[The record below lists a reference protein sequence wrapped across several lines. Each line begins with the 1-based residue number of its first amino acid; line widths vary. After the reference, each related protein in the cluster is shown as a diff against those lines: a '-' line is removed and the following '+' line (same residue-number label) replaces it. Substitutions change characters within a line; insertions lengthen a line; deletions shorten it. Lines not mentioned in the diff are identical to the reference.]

1 MRREEL
7 RHKALTALLKAGGN
21 FVSGALIAE
30 ALGVS
35 RPTVHRVID
44 ELRRY
49 GYPIESNSRRG
60 YRLVLEDDLSLTNH
74 YVKALLANTPIN
86 YSIHYVGSCSSTQ
99 DIADALAREGGPEG
113 LVVIAEEMSEGR
125 GRLSRKWVAG
135 KGGVWLTILLRPLKL
150 KGLQL
155 ISLGAG
161 VAVAEAIR
169 ELHGIDVGLKWPN
182 DVMAEGKK
190 LCGILVE
197 GRVEADR
204 IHYILVGVGI
214 NVNNEIPKHL
224 KTKAVSLKELLGTTV
239 PRIPLL
245 TLLLSKFATIYGAL
259 KRGDQER
266 ILSRWREL
274 SLTLGKKVKVIT
286 PSEVIEGTAIDV
298 GEDGSLILKAEGS
311 LRRVYAGDVM
321 HLRQNHK

>member
-7 RHKALTALLKAGGN
+7 VRKALTVLLRTGED
-21 FVSGALIAE
+21 FISDALIAK

-35 RPTVHRVID
+35 RPTVRGVIN

-49 GYPIESNSRRG
+49 GYPVESNPLKG
-60 YRLVLEDDLSLTNH
+60 YRLIPEDDLSLADH
-74 YVKALLANTPIN
+74 YVKALLTGTSIN
-86 YSIHYVGSCSSTQ
+86 YSIHYVGGCSSTQ

-125 GRLSRKWVAG
+125 GRLGRKWVAG
-135 KGGVWLTILLRPLKL
+135 RGGVWLTMLLRPLML

-161 VAVAEAIR
+161 VAVAEALR
-169 ELHGIDVGLKWPN
+169 ELYGVNVGLKWPN
-182 DVMAEGKK
+182 DVLAEGKK

-204 IHYILVGVGI
+204 IHYLLVGVGI

-224 KTKAVSLKELLGTTV
+224 KAKAVSLKELLGTAV
-239 PRIPLL
+239 PRVPLL
-245 TLLLSKFATIYGAL
+245 TLLLGKFATIYEAL
-259 KRGDQER
+259 KRGDHEYV
-266 ILSRWREL
+266 LSRWRKL
-274 SLTLGKKVKVIT
+274 SLTLGKEVKVIT
-286 PSEVIEGTAIDV
+286 PSEVIEGTAINV
-298 GEDGSLILKAEGS
+298 GEDGSLILKADGS
-311 LRRVYAGDVM
+311 LRRVYAGDVV
-321 HLRQNHK
+321 HLRQKP